1 MLMLLSVRTLT
12 TEQLDSLNDFLTGH
26 NSPNILILHAVPVV
40 HLRRG
45 MPQEDHKSNWSHN
58 ASICSN
64 ILLFG
69 FIFCNCD
76 YFNCLFNWSNK
87 GYSSTSEM
95 LLAGAV
101 DPK

>member
-12 TEQLDSLNDFLTGH
+12 TEQLDSLNYFLTCH
-26 NSPNILILHAVPVV
+26 NSPNILILHAVTVV

-69 FIFCNCD
+69 SIFCNCD
-76 YFNCLFNWSNK
+76 YFNCPFN
-87 GYSSTSEM
+87 
-95 LLAGAV
+95 
-101 DPK
+101 

>member
-12 TEQLDSLNDFLTGH
+12 TEQLNSLNDFLSGH
-26 NSPNILILHAVPVV
+26 NSLNILILHTAPVV

-45 MPQEDHKSNWSHN
+45 MSQEDHKSNWSYN

-69 FIFCNCD
+69 FIFCNCG
-76 YFNCLFNWSNK
+76 YFNCPFN
-87 GYSSTSEM
+87 
-95 LLAGAV
+95 
-101 DPK
+101 